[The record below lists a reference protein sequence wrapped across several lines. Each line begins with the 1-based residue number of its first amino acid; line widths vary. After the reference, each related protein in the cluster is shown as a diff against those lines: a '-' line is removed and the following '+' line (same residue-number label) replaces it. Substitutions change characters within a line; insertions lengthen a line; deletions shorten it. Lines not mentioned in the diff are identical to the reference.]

1 MQTSTAI
8 PLTLQWAT
16 RCCSMATFHNVPLSA
31 FLTEPSCY
39 RTVNQPKLFWRKV
52 VSKQKPRSEWRGWE
66 TSFKQALLLRAEGW
80 RPSDRKCKH
89 LTPLVGRFY
98 AKTACQMLACST
110 IQVQLHSH
118 LTKIIPTNGVK
129 CASQLWGRR
138 RRTRRR

>member
-1 MQTSTAI
+1 M
-8 PLTLQWAT
+8 
-16 RCCSMATFHNVPLSA
+16 
-31 FLTEPSCY
+31 SC
-39 RTVNQPKLFWRKV
+39 RHAPIFKQICVVAKV
-52 VSKQKPRSEWRGWE
+52 VLRQPNNLSTSCCHVATSDRWCAGAEAVPNRKPRSEWHGWE

-89 LTPLVGRFY
+89 LTPLVGCFY

>member
-1 MQTSTAI
+1 MPFPKGWSRVVAAQRLLYTTPTISNEEPRLYPSENI
-8 PLTLQWAT
+8 LQ
-16 RCCSMATFHNVPLSA
+16 RQRSLSRA
-31 FLTEPSCY
+31 E
-39 RTVNQPKLFWRKV
+39 RRH
-52 VSKQKPRSEWRGWE
+52 GWE
-66 TSFKQALLLRAEGW
+66 TLFKPTLLLRAEGW
-80 RPSDRKCKH
+80 RPSDRKGKH